1 MAFNKTM
8 AAAFKP
14 AAENGLTATERHV
27 LLEVCNG
34 ANKTARL
41 FPSHKTIATR
51 CGYSRATVIR
61 AMNKLEALG
70 WIVRERRRRKNGTR
84 TTDLMTVQIPVAP
97 SAPERLLPLMA
108 VVSSTPSNKVAPC
121 NSVRVAPCDLAPV
134 SQGRTV
140 QQQNP
145 ITKNL
150 SLEAAGAGAR
160 SPGVDRRAD
169 HDPAVAEGLTAL
181 LDEMKAKASGA
192 APARARRTLERR
204 AG

>member
-8 AAAFKP
+8 AAAFRP
-14 AAENGLTATERHV
+14 AHENGLTATERHV

-41 FPSHKTIATR
+41 FPSHQTIATR

-61 AMNKLEALG
+61 AMNTLEALG
-70 WIVRERRRRKNGTR
+70 WISRERRRRKDGTR
-84 TTDLMTVQIPVAP
+84 TTDLLTVQAPTTVATP
-97 SAPERLLPLMA
+97 DRLLPLMT
-108 VVSSTPSNKVAPC
+108 VVSSTPATSKVARCNSDKVAP
-121 NSVRVAPCDLAPV
+121 RDLAPGYQ
-134 SQGRTV
+134 SRTV

-145 ITKNL
+145 ISKNL
-150 SLEAAGAGAR
+150 TLEAGGDR
-160 SPGVDRRAD
+160 SRLKSVD

-181 LDEMKAKASGA
+181 LGEMKAKASA
-192 APARARRTLERR
+192 AEPKRARRTLERR